1 MKTLVTTC
9 MIFASPLI
17 NAQPE
22 KFILN
27 LFSEVR
33 IEEKDPNLPEGIKVE
48 YKYKLEGAYS
58 LENKLE
64 ILVIDGIAQTQ
75 TFHNS
80 ETVHPAP
87 GKPYYLVV
95 MNEGKMRGSVIKFYE
110 GEGSGFY
117 LIQGLEVNDKG
128 LLKKDSNEIIL
139 SPLTSKPF
147 VDFFQSILANIITNS
162 RENEPDQGK

>member
-1 MKTLVTTC
+1 

-17 NAQPE
+17 DAKQE

-27 LFSEVR
+27 LFSEAR
-33 IEEKDPNLPEGIKVE
+33 IEEKDANYPGGIKVK

-64 ILVIDGIAQTQ
+64 ILAIDGIAQTQ
-75 TFHNS
+75 TFHKS
-80 ETVHPAP
+80 EAVHPAP

-95 MNEGKMRGSVIKFYE
+95 IDEGKIRGSVIKFYE

-117 LIQGLEVNDKG
+117 FIQGLEINDKG
-128 LLKKDSNEIIL
+128 LLIKGSNEIIL

-147 VDFFQSILANIITNS
+147 VDFFQSILSNIITNS
-162 RENEPDQGK
+162 QEK